1 MNIEEMP
8 KMGTSVQDLVSIITP
23 SYNSSNY
30 ICSAIQSVKAQTFQ
44 NWELIIIDD
53 CSYDDTLE
61 KVKKEIQGESRIK
74 VIKLQEN
81 KGPAYARNIG
91 IAAAKGNY
99 LSFLDS
105 DDIWLPQKLE
115 RQLMFMKR
123 SHIAF
128 SYTSYTIMNE
138 SGGKAKEVINV
149 PPRTTYHSLLKNTA
163 IGTLTVMLDIRQ
175 LGFVQM
181 PLYRDCS
188 EDFGLWLSILSK
200 GIHAYGLNEELA
212 IYRKREHSLSGNKL
226 RSAHKTWNTYRKVE
240 KINFASALWYFAN
253 YSFNAL
259 KKHSIIS

>member
-1 MNIEEMP
+1 
-8 KMGTSVQDLVSIITP
+8 MGTSNQDLVSIITP
-23 SYNSSNY
+23 TYNSSNY
-30 ICSAIQSVKAQTFQ
+30 ICSALQSVMTQTFQ

-61 KVKKEIQGESRIK
+61 KVKKEMRGESRIK
-74 VIKLQEN
+74 VIQLQEN

-99 LSFLDS
+99 LAFLDS

-115 RQLMFMKR
+115 RQLKFMKKN
-123 SHIAF
+123 HIAF
-128 SYTSYTIMNE
+128 SYTSYRIISE
-138 SGGKAKEVINV
+138 KEGKAKEIINI
-149 PPRTTYHSLLKNTA
+149 PPCTTYHSLLKNTA
-163 IGTLTVMLDIRQ
+163 IGTLTVMLDTRQ
-175 LGFVQM
+175 LGMVQM

-200 GIHAYGLNEELA
+200 GIYAYGLDEELA

-226 RSAHKTWNTYRKVE
+226 KSAKKTWNTYRKVE

-259 KKHSIIS
+259 KKHSLIS